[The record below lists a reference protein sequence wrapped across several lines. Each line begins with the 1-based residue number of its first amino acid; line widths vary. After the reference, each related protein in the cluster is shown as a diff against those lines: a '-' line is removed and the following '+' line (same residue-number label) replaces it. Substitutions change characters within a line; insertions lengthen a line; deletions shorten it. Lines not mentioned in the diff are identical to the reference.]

1 MTPEDLGELEGWL
14 DRYTDYL
21 ADGKG
26 EAPSLDDL
34 APRLRDEA
42 RRQAFTV
49 SELWGRDTGPG
60 DGPST
65 LAVAFGFDR
74 LDETAAVDGT
84 KIRAARKAAG
94 LKVSDLAREFT
105 RLGWTVSAAE
115 LGEIESGKRPDIP
128 GTAVP
133 LFVTYL
139 NITTED
145 FTATGTAKVDRLLS
159 IARIR
164 GLIEDAAERLGRPF
178 EEISSLVRPQLAGA
192 HFREHD
198 SQEDDVA
205 EVVQNILERMN

>member
-1 MTPEDLGELEGWL
+1 MGELEGWL

-21 ADGKG
+21 ADGEGTPPNLKDLS
-26 EAPSLDDL
+26 PSL
-34 APRLRDEA
+34 RKEA
-42 RRQAFTV
+42 RRQAFIV
-49 SELWGRDTGPG
+49 SELWGRDAGPG

-65 LAVAFGFDR
+65 LASAFGFDR

-84 KIRAARKAAG
+84 KIRAARQAAG
-94 LKVSDLAREFT
+94 LKVSALARELT

-133 LFVTYL
+133 LLVTYL
-139 NITTED
+139 SITAED
-145 FTATGTAKVDRLLS
+145 FTTTATAKVDQLMA

-164 GLIEDAAERLGRPF
+164 ALIEDAAERLGRPF

-205 EVVQNILERMN
+205 EVVQNILDRIN

>member
-1 MTPEDLGELEGWL
+1 MTPQDMTELERWV

-21 ADGKG
+21 ADGRG
-26 EAPSLDDL
+26 TPPNLNDLAPSL
-34 APRLRDEA
+34 REEA
-42 RRQAFTV
+42 RRQAFIV

-65 LAVAFGFDR
+65 LANAFGFDR

-94 LKVSDLAREFT
+94 LKVSDLASEFS

-133 LFVTYL
+133 LLVTYL
-139 NITTED
+139 SITAED
-145 FTATGTAKVDRLLS
+145 FTATGAAKVDQLLS

-164 GLIEDAAERLGRPF
+164 GLIEEAAERLGRPF

-205 EVVQNILERMN
+205 EVVQNILDRIK

>member
-1 MTPEDLGELEGWL
+1 MSELERWV

-21 ADGKG
+21 ADGQG
-26 EAPSLDDL
+26 TPPNLNDLAPSL
-34 APRLRDEA
+34 REEA
-42 RRQAFTV
+42 RRQTFIV

-65 LAVAFGFDR
+65 LANAFGFDR

-84 KIRAARKAAG
+84 RIRAARKAAG
-94 LKVSDLAREFT
+94 LKVSDLARECT
-105 RLGWTVSAAE
+105 RLGWAVSAAE
-115 LGEIESGKRPDIP
+115 LGEIESGKQPDIP

-133 LFVTYL
+133 LLVTYL
-139 NITTED
+139 GITAED
-145 FTATGTAKVDRLLS
+145 FTATGTAKVDQLLS

-178 EEISSLVRPQLAGA
+178 EEISSLVRPQLAGT

-205 EVVQNILERMN
+205 EVVQNILDRMN

>member
-1 MTPEDLGELEGWL
+1 MTPQDMSELERWV

-21 ADGKG
+21 ADGRG
-26 EAPSLDDL
+26 TPPNLNDLAPSL
-34 APRLRDEA
+34 REEA
-42 RRQAFTV
+42 RRQAFIV

-65 LAVAFGFDR
+65 LANAFGFDR

-94 LKVSDLAREFT
+94 LKVSDLAREFS

-133 LFVTYL
+133 LLVTYL
-139 NITTED
+139 SITAED
-145 FTATGTAKVDRLLS
+145 FTATGTAKVDQLLS

-164 GLIEDAAERLGRPF
+164 GLIEEAAERLGRPF

-205 EVVQNILERMN
+205 EVVQNILDRIN